1 MTDQVEGSLIKG
13 SSVKSYQVIIVGG
26 GMVGL
31 ALATALA
38 DSDISIALIEPNAA
52 QQPPQVD
59 LSSDNSSSKESSCA
73 EFDTRVSAI
82 TAQSEA
88 LLSKLGIWQLI
99 SEQRKSPYQGMTV
112 WDGDGTGEV
121 NFNANELHVPCLGTI
136 VENREIIWALQQRV
150 EQASNIT
157 LIGDYVSHIDNQDEQ
172 GLTPVFLSS
181 GKMIKAELLV
191 GADGALSRIR
201 QWGEFASSEWDYQH
215 HAIVATIELE
225 QSHQATAWQRFR
237 PEGPLALLPLAAA
250 NDKTCSIVWST
261 NEEECQQLLALTDED
276 FCQQLGLAFEHRLGQ
291 IVNVGPRAAFPLR
304 QRHAKNYV
312 VAGIALVGDAAHTI
326 HPLAGQGVN
335 LGFKDVAALSE
346 ELLRGN
352 KAGIALGDLSL
363 LQRYQRRRQ
372 GDNLLMMGAMEG
384 FKRLFAAEQP
394 MIRLLR
400 NQGMRLFNRASVV
413 KQHVV
418 MQAMGLK

>member
-1 MTDQVEGSLIKG
+1 MSNHEEGQQITD
-13 SSVKSYQVIIVGG
+13 SYQIVIVGG
-26 GMVGL
+26 GMVGS
-31 ALATALA
+31 ALAASLA
-38 DSDISIALIEPNAA
+38 NSDISIALIEPNAA
-52 QQPPQVD
+52 QQPPQST
-59 LSSDNSSSKESSCA
+59 LSCA

-88 LLSKLGIWQLI
+88 LLTKIGIWDSI
-99 SEQRKSPYQGMTV
+99 AEPRKSPYQGMTV
-112 WDGDGTGEV
+112 WDADGTGEV

-136 VENREIIWALQQRV
+136 VENREIVWALQQLV

-157 LIGDYVSHIDNQDEQ
+157 VIRDYVSHIDNQDEQ

-181 GKMIKAELLV
+181 GKALTTELLV
-191 GADGALSRIR
+191 GADGALSRIK
-201 QWGEFASSEWDYQH
+201 QWGEFATSEWDYEHQ
-215 HAIVATIELE
+215 ALVATIELE
-225 QSHQATAWQRFR
+225 QSHQLTAWQRFR
-237 PEGPLALLPLAAA
+237 PEGPLALLPLAAES
-250 NDKTCSIVWST
+250 DKTCSIVWST
-261 NEEECQQLLALTDED
+261 NEAECQHLLALDDDE

-291 IVNVGPRAAFPLR
+291 VTKVGPRAAFPLR

-312 VAGIALVGDAAHTI
+312 VPGIALVGDAAHTI

-346 ELLRGN
+346 ELLRAN
-352 KAGIALGDLSL
+352 KAGIQLGNLSVL
-363 LQRYQRRRQ
+363 ERYQRRRQ

-400 NQGMRLFNRASVV
+400 NQGMRLFNRASAI

>member
-1 MTDQVEGSLIKG
+1 MTNPVENNLLIEDQQLIDR
-13 SSVKSYQVIIVGG
+13 YQIVIVGG
-26 GMVGL
+26 GMVG
-31 ALATALA
+31 TALA
-38 DSDISIALIEPNAA
+38 AALANTDISIALIEPNTA
-52 QQPPQVD
+52 QQPPHTA
-59 LSSDNSSSKESSCA
+59 LACA

-82 TAQSEA
+82 TAQSET
-88 LLSKLGIWQLI
+88 LLTKLGIWHLI

-112 WDGDGTGEV
+112 WDADGTGEV

-136 VENREIIWALQQRV
+136 IENREIVWALQQVV
-150 EQASNIT
+150 EQASNIK
-157 LIGDYVSHIDNQDEQ
+157 IIRDYVSHIDNQDEQ

-181 GKMIKAELLV
+181 SKTLTTDLLV
-191 GADGALSRIR
+191 GADGALSRIK
-201 QWGEFASSEWDYQH
+201 QWGEFATSEWDYEHQ
-215 HAIVATIELE
+215 ALVATIELE

-237 PEGPLALLPLAAA
+237 SEGPLALLPLAAE

-261 NEEECQQLLALTDED
+261 NEEECQQLLALDDEA

-291 IVNVGPRAAFPLR
+291 VVKVGPRAAFPLR

-312 VAGIALVGDAAHTI
+312 VAGIALVGDAAHTV

-346 ELLRGN
+346 ELLRAD
-352 KAGIALGDLSL
+352 KAGISLGSLSI

-384 FKRLFAAEQP
+384 FKRLFGAQQP

-400 NQGMRLFNRASVV
+400 NQGMRWFNRASAV

>member
-1 MTDQVEGSLIKG
+1 MMNQMEA
-13 SSVKSYQVIIVGG
+13 YQVVIVGG
-26 GMVGL
+26 GMVGS
-31 ALATALA
+31 ALAAALVNT
-38 DSDISIALIEPNAA
+38 DINIALIEPNTAP
-52 QQPPQVD
+52 QPPLTD
-59 LSSDNSSSKESSCA
+59 LSSKKLACA

-82 TAQSEA
+82 TAESET
-88 LLSKLGIWQLI
+88 LLTRLGVWGLI

-112 WDGDGTGEV
+112 WDAEGTGEV
-121 NFNANELHVPCLGTI
+121 NFNANELHVPYLGTI
-136 VENREIIWALQQRV
+136 VENREIVWALQQLV

-157 LIGDYVSHIDNQDEQ
+157 IIRDTVSHIDNQDEQ
-172 GLTPVFLSS
+172 GLTPIFLAS
-181 GKMIKAELLV
+181 GQALNTELLV
-191 GADGALSRIR
+191 GADGALSRVK
-201 QWGEFASSEWDYQH
+201 QWGEFATSEWDYEHQ
-215 HAIVATIELE
+215 ALVATIELE
-225 QSHQATAWQRFR
+225 QSHQLTAWQRFR
-237 PEGPLALLPLAAA
+237 PEGPLALLPLAAE

-261 NEEECQQLLALTDED
+261 NEEECQQLLALDD
-276 FCQQLGLAFEHRLGQ
+276 DAFCQQLGLAFEHRLGQ

-346 ELLRGN
+346 ELLRAN
-352 KAGIALGDLSL
+352 KVGMPLGELSL

-372 GDNLLMMGAMEG
+372 GDNLLMMAAMEG

-400 NQGMRLFNRASVV
+400 NQGMRLFNRASAI

>member
-1 MTDQVEGSLIKG
+1 MTNPIENHPLIDR
-13 SSVKSYQVIIVGG
+13 YQIVIVGG
-26 GMVGL
+26 GMVGS
-31 ALATALA
+31 ALAVALA
-38 DSDISIALIEPNAA
+38 NSDISIALIEPNEA
-52 QQPPQVD
+52 QQPPQTD
-59 LSSDNSSSKESSCA
+59 LASDNSSNKESSCA
-73 EFDTRVSAI
+73 DFDTRVSAI

-88 LLSKLGIWQLI
+88 LLMKLGIWNLI

-112 WDGDGTGEV
+112 WDADGTGEV
-121 NFNANELHVPCLGTI
+121 NFNASELHVPCLGTI
-136 VENREIIWALQQRV
+136 VENREIVWALQQRV
-150 EQASNIT
+150 EQANNIT
-157 LIGDYVSHIDNQDEQ
+157 VIRDTVSYIDNQDEQ
-172 GLTPVFLSS
+172 GFTPVFLAL
-181 GKMIKAELLV
+181 GKTLKAELLV
-191 GADGALSRIR
+191 GADGALSQVK
-201 QWGEFASSEWDYQH
+201 QWGEFANCEWDYEHQ
-215 HAIVATIELE
+215 ALVATIELE
-225 QSHQATAWQRFR
+225 QTHQATAWQRFR
-237 PEGPLALLPLAAA
+237 SEGPLALLPLAAA

-261 NEEECQQLLALTDED
+261 NEEECQQLLALDEEA
-276 FCQQLGLAFEHRLGQ
+276 FCQQLGLAFEYRLGK
-291 IVNVGPRAAFPLR
+291 VLKVGPRAAFPLR

-352 KAGIALGDLSL
+352 KAGIALGELNL

-400 NQGMRLFNRASVV
+400 NQGMRLFNRASAV
-413 KQHVV
+413 KQHIV

>member
-1 MTDQVEGSLIKG
+1 MMKQMEA
-13 SSVKSYQVIIVGG
+13 YQVVIVGG
-26 GMVGL
+26 GMVGS
-31 ALATALA
+31 ALAAALA
-38 DSDISIALIEPNAA
+38 NTEITIALIEPNTA
-52 QQPPQVD
+52 QQPPQAD
-59 LSSDNSSSKESSCA
+59 LSSKKLAYA

-82 TAQSEA
+82 TAQSET
-88 LLSKLGIWQLI
+88 LLTQLGVWGLI

-112 WDGDGTGEV
+112 WDAEGTGEV

-136 VENREIIWALQQRV
+136 VENREIVWALQQLV

-157 LIGDYVSHIDNQDEQ
+157 IIRDTVSHIDNQDEQ
-172 GLTPVFLSS
+172 GLTPIFLAS
-181 GKMIKAELLV
+181 GQALNTELLV
-191 GADGALSRIR
+191 GADGALSRVK
-201 QWGEFASSEWDYQH
+201 QWGEFATSEWDYEHQ
-215 HAIVATIELE
+215 ALVATIELE
-225 QSHQATAWQRFR
+225 QSHQLTAWQRFR
-237 PEGPLALLPLAAA
+237 PEGPLALLPLAAE

-261 NEEECQQLLALTDED
+261 NEEECQQLLALNDD
-276 FCQQLGLAFEHRLGQ
+276 AFCLQLGLAFEHRLGQ
-291 IVNVGPRAAFPLR
+291 IVKVGPRTAFPLR

-335 LGFKDVAALSE
+335 LGFKDVAVLSE
-346 ELLRGN
+346 ELLRAN
-352 KAGIALGDLSL
+352 KVGMRLGELSL

-372 GDNLLMMGAMEG
+372 GDNLLMMAAMEG

-394 MIRLLR
+394 IIRLLR
-400 NQGMRLFNRASVV
+400 NQGMRLFNRASAV